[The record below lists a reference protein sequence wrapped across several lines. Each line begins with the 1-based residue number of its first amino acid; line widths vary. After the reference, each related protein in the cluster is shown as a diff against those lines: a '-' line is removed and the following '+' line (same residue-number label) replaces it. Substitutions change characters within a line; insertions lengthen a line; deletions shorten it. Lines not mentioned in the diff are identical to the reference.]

1 LITGLFK
8 KGMAMLE
15 MKRFLVQSDILSEDM
30 DPVACSL
37 GIPIML
43 KNAGVE
49 DVRAI
54 RCYCCGE
61 EGKVVAEF
69 EAPSSEA
76 LSTALKKIDFP
87 AWSTMETQTVVSA
100 DKRAGPMPKFEV
112 YRDAAGKFRFRL
124 RAANNEIIAASEA
137 YETKA
142 GCNNGIQS
150 VMKNAP
156 KATVKDLA
164 V

>member
-1 LITGLFK
+1 MK
-8 KGMAMLE
+8 K
-15 MKRFLVQSDILSEDM
+15 FIVQSDILSQDM
-30 DPVACSL
+30 DPVACSM

-43 KNAGVE
+43 KNEGVD
-49 DVRAI
+49 DVKVI

-61 EGKVVAEF
+61 EGKTVVEF
-69 EAPSSEA
+69 EAPSREV

-87 AWSTMETQTVVSA
+87 VASTMETQTVINA
-100 DKRAGPMPKFEV
+100 EKRAKPMPKFEV

-142 GCNNGIQS
+142 GCNNGIRS

-156 KATVKDLA
+156 KATVKDLTG
-164 V
+164 